1 MERSPRISAGRSE
14 LVLSTSKKKSVLAT
28 GKRKTSKARV
38 VVSEG
43 KGRIRVNNV
52 PIHLIEPYLAR
63 EKILEPYML
72 AGDYK
77 DRVDISINTNG
88 GGFMSQAEAAR
99 MGIAQGMVKFTRSK
113 RLRSKYHEYDRTMLA
128 GDARRKE
135 SKKFGGPGAR
145 RRKQKSYR

>member
-1 MERSPRISAGRSE
+1 MIIEMSS
-14 LVLSTSKKKSVLAT
+14 SKKRSVLAT

-38 VVSEG
+38 VVSDG
-43 KGRIRVNNV
+43 QGRIRINNV
-52 PIHLIEPYLAR
+52 PVHLIEPFMAR
-63 EKILEPYML
+63 EKILEPFML
-72 AGDYK
+72 ATDYK

-88 GGFMSQAEAAR
+88 GGVLGQAEAAR
-99 MGIAQGMVKFTRSK
+99 MGIAQGLVKFTKSK
-113 RLRSKYHEYDRTMLA
+113 RLRAKYLEYDRTMLA

>member
-1 MERSPRISAGRSE
+1 MSSR
-14 LVLSTSKKKSVLAT
+14 KKKSVIAT

-38 VVSEG
+38 LVSEG

-52 PIHLIEPYLAR
+52 PIPLIKPFIIR

-72 AGDYK
+72 ATDYK
-77 DRVDISINTNG
+77 DKVDIKINTEG
-88 GGFMSQAEAAR
+88 GGIMSQAEAAR
-99 MGIAQGMVKFTRSK
+99 MGIAQGLVKFTKSK
-113 RLRSKYHEYDRTMLA
+113 RLRNLYHEYDRTMLA

-135 SKKFGGPGAR
+135 PKKFGGPGAR

>member
-1 MERSPRISAGRSE
+1 VIIEMSS
-14 LVLSTSKKKSVLAT
+14 SKKRSVLAT

-38 VVSEG
+38 VVSDG
-43 KGRIRVNNV
+43 QGRIRINNV
-52 PIHLIEPYLAR
+52 PVHLIEPFMAR
-63 EKILEPYML
+63 EKILEPFML
-72 AGDYK
+72 ATDYK

-88 GGFMSQAEAAR
+88 GGVLGQAEAAR
-99 MGIAQGMVKFTRSK
+99 MGIAQGLVKFTKSK
-113 RLRSKYHEYDRTMLA
+113 RLRAKYLEYDRTMLA

>member
-1 MERSPRISAGRSE
+1 
-14 LVLSTSKKKSVLAT
+14 LSTSSKKKSILAT

-38 VVSEG
+38 IVSEG
-43 KGRIRVNNV
+43 KGRIRVNNI
-52 PIHLIEPYLAR
+52 PIHLIEPFMAF
-63 EKILEPYML
+63 ML

-77 DRVDISINTNG
+77 DRVDISVNTNG

-99 MGIAQGMVKFTRSK
+99 MGIAQGLVKYTRSK
-113 RLRSKYHEYDRTMLA
+113 RLRNKYHEYDRTMLA

>member
-1 MERSPRISAGRSE
+1 MSARRR
-14 LVLSTSKKKSVLAT
+14 SVLAT

-43 KGRIRVNNV
+43 KGRIRINNKPV
-52 PIHLIEPYLAR
+52 HLVEPFMAR
-63 EKILEPYML
+63 EKIMEAYML
-72 AGDYK
+72 AGDYRGK
-77 DRVDISINTNG
+77 VDISVKTAG

-99 MGIAQGMVKFTRSK
+99 MGIAQGLVKFTKSK
-113 RLRSKYHEYDRTMLA
+113 RLRSRYHDYDRTMLA

-145 RRKQKSYR
+145 RKKQKSYR